1 MGKKVF
7 NIARVNGHLCRA
19 KAEKVK
25 DRTPNKKKALK
36 ITPVEEITI
45 QLLML
50 NEGVNEILRVNRCEG
65 DLVLYCDDHKVW
77 VIDGARYRLVKKI
90 DEELRE

>member
-7 NIARVNGHLCRA
+7 NIARINGHLSRV
-19 KAEKVK
+19 KVEKVK

-36 ITPVEEITI
+36 IRPVEEITI

-65 DLVLYCDDHKVW
+65 KLIVYCDNHNTYCV
-77 VIDGARYRLVKKI
+77 DGARYTSLLKGFG
-90 DEELRE
+90 ELGE

>member
-1 MGKKVF
+1 MGKMVTVTR
-7 NIARVNGHLCRA
+7 NNGHLGRA

-36 ITPVEEITI
+36 ISPVEEITI

-50 NEGVNEILRVNRCEG
+50 NEGVSEILQVNRCEG
-65 DLVLYCDDHKVW
+65 KLIVYCDNHNTYCV
-77 VIDGARYRLVKKI
+77 DGARYTSLLKGFG
-90 DEELRE
+90 ELGE

>member
-1 MGKKVF
+1 MNKMVTVT
-7 NIARVNGHLCRA
+7 RVNGHLGRA

-36 ITPVEEITI
+36 ISPVEEITI

-50 NEGVNEILRVNRCEG
+50 NEGVIEILRVNRHEG
-65 DLVLYCDDHKVW
+65 KLIVYCDNHNTYCV
-77 VIDGARYRLVKKI
+77 DGARYTSLLKGFG
-90 DEELRE
+90 ELGE

>member
-1 MGKKVF
+1 MGKMIIVKR
-7 NIARVNGHLCRA
+7 ANGRLGRA

-36 ITPVEEITI
+36 ISPVEEITI

-50 NEGVNEILRVNRCEG
+50 NEGGNEILRINRCEG
-65 DLVLYCDDHKVW
+65 KLIVYCDNHNTYCV
-77 VIDGARYRLVKKI
+77 DGARYTSLLKGFG
-90 DEELRE
+90 ELGE